1 MPTFH
6 GKNGKVIIWDVTGA
20 SRDLSGDFNNVT
32 MSVSR
37 DNPTTTTF
45 GQDTQSRVPGVQDV
59 QFSLAGVYSPSA
71 NVSAASVLG
80 ELIAASLN
88 TLFRWMPA
96 GSLTGCPMFTA
107 CVLISQF
114 EAQGPQSG
122 IAAISATFQGSSGS
136 LTRGTVA

>member
-6 GKNGKVIIWDVTGA
+6 GKNGKVIIWDVAGA

-37 DNPTTTTF
+37 ENPTTTTF

-59 QFSLAGVYSPSA
+59 QFSLAGVYSPSP
-71 NVSAASVLG
+71 NLSAASTLG
-80 ELIAASLN
+80 EIIAASLN
-88 TLFRWMPA
+88 TVIRWMPA
-96 GSLTGCPMFTA
+96 GSITGCPMFTA

-122 IAAISATFQGSSGS
+122 IAGISATFQGSSGS
-136 LTRGTVA
+136 LTRSTVP